1 MLSAFCVNRPI
12 FAMVVSLIIVI
23 GGGVAMFALPIAQY
37 PDITPPQ
44 VTVSATYAGA
54 DSDTVAQT
62 VAAPIETQVNG
73 ADNMIYMQST
83 SSPTGSMTL
92 NVYFDIGTDPDTAQV
107 QVQNRVNL
115 ALPQL
120 PDTVQ
125 KTGINVQKRSSSFLL
140 LIAVYSPDGRFDQ
153 QYINNYANLYVLDA
167 IKRVNG
173 ANQAQIMGSAD
184 LAMRIWLRPDRMA
197 ALGITAQ
204 DVQRAV
210 QSQNEQFGAG
220 SVGQAPNARPV
231 ELSFPLVTPGRLT
244 TPEQFDNIILRADSQ
259 GAAIVRLR
267 DVGHAEIGQQQYTLR
282 SSLNSK
288 AATIIAVYQ
297 QPGSNA
303 IQVAKDVKQTLDEM
317 SKTFPAGM
325 AYKVSL
331 DTTEFVSA
339 SIEEVVHTL
348 VEAVILVVLV
358 VFIFLQNFRATVIPV
373 LAVFVSIIGTFAG
386 LLALGFSINLLTLF
400 ALVLA
405 IGIVVDDAIVVV
417 ENVERNMSEFH
428 LSPRDATLRAMEEVT
443 GPVIAIVLV
452 LSAVFIPVAF
462 VSGTTGQLYRQFA
475 LTIVVSVVISGFC
488 ALTLSPALAAMILK
502 PGHHTPW
509 RGFVWFN
516 TKFDR
521 LVHHYGN
528 WVRGF
533 MRRVVLALV
542 LFAVMIVAVWQMFSR
557 IPTAFVPAEDQ
568 GYVLVAVIM
577 PDSASL
583 DRTEK
588 VTEQVAAMFREHSA
602 VEDASALSGYSFID
616 SQYKTN
622 AGTVFV
628 GMKSFRQR
636 DTADLGV
643 PAMLQ
648 AMTPKLRAIPEA
660 VIIPVNPPSIPGLGS
675 QGGFEFWVQSRG
687 TGNTAEL
694 EAATRNFIKA
704 AAGHPELG
712 RLTSTIQS
720 ASRQM
725 RVEVDKEKAE
735 TMGVPI
741 ADVYGTLQT
750 QFGSLYVSQFSQ
762 YSRVWQVI
770 LQAEPQF
777 RGTPNDLEYLYV
789 RGRDDKMV
797 PVSGLLLNRYGSG
810 PDLLSRFNNFPA
822 AKITGDAAP
831 GYSSGQ
837 ALAAMEAVARETLPA
852 GYGFAWSGE
861 AFEQKKSGNTT
872 TIVFVFGIV
881 MVFLILAAQYESW
894 SLPLSILTAVPFGI
908 FGALL
913 AILLRGLSNDVYF
926 QIGLVTLIGLAAKN
940 AILIVEF
947 AVMKHKEGLSHADA
961 AVEAAKL
968 RLRPIV
974 MTSLAFILGA
984 VPLFIASGAGS
995 NSRHSIGTGI
1005 IGGMIAA
1012 TTLALL
1018 FVPLF
1023 SWLVGTAADKWAARK
1038 RRRTPEAATTP
1049 TTPPTPPAGEP
1060 S

>member
-1 MLSAFCVNRPI
+1 MLSAFCVQRPI
-12 FAMVVSLIIVI
+12 FAAVLSLIIVI
-23 GGGVAMFALPIAQY
+23 GGLVSMFALPIAQY

-140 LIAVYSPDGRFDQ
+140 LIGVYSPDGSFDQ

-184 LAMRIWLRPDRMA
+184 LAMRIWLKPDRMA

-220 SVGQAPNARPV
+220 SVGQAPNSKPV
-231 ELSFPLVTPGRLT
+231 ELTFPLVTPGRLT
-244 TPEQFDNIILRADSQ
+244 TPEQFDNIILRADNT
-259 GAAIVRLR
+259 GAAVVRLR
-267 DVGHAEIGQQQYTLR
+267 DVGRAEIGQQQYTLR
-282 SSLNSK
+282 SALNGK
-288 AATIIAVYQ
+288 PATIIAVYQ

-303 IQVAKDVKQTLDEM
+303 LQVAKDVQKALDEM
-317 SKTFPAGM
+317 SKTFPKGVS
-325 AYKVSL
+325 YKVAL
-331 DTTEFVSA
+331 DTTEFVRA
-339 SIEEVVHTL
+339 SIDEVVHTL
-348 VEAVILVVLV
+348 IEAVILVVLV
-358 VFIFLQNFRATVIPV
+358 VFIFLQNVRATIIPV
-373 LAVFVSIIGTFAG
+373 LAVFVSILGTFAG

-417 ENVERNMSEFH
+417 ENVERNMAEFH
-428 LSPRDATLRAMEEVT
+428 LSPKDATLRAMKEVT

-475 LTIVVSVVISGFC
+475 LTIVVSVVISGFV
-488 ALTLSPALAAMILK
+488 ALTLSPALAALILK
-502 PGHHTPW
+502 PGHHEPW

-516 TKFDR
+516 KRFDR
-521 LVHHYGN
+521 LVHHYGG
-528 WVRGF
+528 WVRVF
-533 MRRVVLALV
+533 MRRSVVAL
-542 LFAVMIVAVWQMFSR
+542 LCFGLMLLAVWQLFSR
-557 IPTAFVPAEDQ
+557 IPTAFVPSEDQ
-568 GYVLVAVIM
+568 GYVLVAVMM

-588 VTEQVAAMFREHSA
+588 ITSQVAAMFREHPA
-602 VEDASALSGYSFID
+602 VQDASALSGYSFID

-628 GMKSFRQR
+628 AMKPFGER
-636 DTADLGV
+636 DKPDLLV
-643 PAMLQ
+643 PGMLQ
-648 AMTPKLRAIPEA
+648 SITPKLRAIPEA
-660 VIIPVNPPSIPGLGS
+660 IIIPVNPPSIPGLGS
-675 QGGFEFWVQSRG
+675 QGGFEFWLQSRG
-687 TGNTAEL
+687 TGTTAEL
-694 EAATRNFIKA
+694 EATTRAFIKA
-704 AAGHPELG
+704 AASHPELG
-712 RLTSTIQS
+712 HLNSTIQA

-750 QFGSLYVSQFSQ
+750 QFGSLYISQFSQ

-770 LQAEPQF
+770 LQAEPQY
-777 RGTPNDLEYLYV
+777 RANPNDLQFLYV
-789 RGRDDKMV
+789 RQQSGAMA
-797 PVSGLLLNRYGSG
+797 PVSGLLKTTYSSG

-837 ALAAMEAVARETLPA
+837 ALAAMEAVAKEALPV
-852 GYGFAWSGE
+852 GYAYGWSGE
-861 AFEQKKSGNTT
+861 AFEAKKSGNTT

-894 SLPLSILTAVPFGI
+894 SLPLSILSAVPFGL

-913 AILLRGLSNDVYF
+913 AILMRGLSNDVYF
-926 QIGLVTLIGLAAKN
+926 QIGMVTLIGLAAKN

-947 AVMKHKEGLSHADA
+947 AVMKQKEGMSHADA

-995 NSRHSIGTGI
+995 NARHSIGTGI

-1012 TTLALL
+1012 TTLALV

-1023 SWLVGTAADKWAARK
+1023 SYLIGTAADKWASRK
-1038 RRRTPEAATTP
+1038 GAPAPAVQSEAA
-1049 TTPPTPPAGEP
+1049 AGEA

>member
-1 MLSAFCVNRPI
+1 MISAFCVKRPI
-12 FAMVVSLIIVI
+12 FAVVMSMIIVI

-120 PDTVQ
+120 PEAVQ
-125 KTGINVQKRSSSFLL
+125 KTGINVEKRSTSFLL
-140 LIAVYSPDGRFDQ
+140 LIGIYSPDGRFDQ

-197 ALGITAQ
+197 ALGITSK
-204 DVQRAV
+204 DVQNAV

-220 SVGQAPNARPV
+220 SVGQSPNANPV

-244 TPEQFDNIILRADSQ
+244 TPEQFENIILRADAT

-267 DVGHAEIGQQQYTLR
+267 DVGRAEIGQQQYMLR
-282 SSLNSK
+282 SALNGK
-288 AATIIAVYQ
+288 PATIIAVYQ

-303 IQVAKDVKQTLDEM
+303 LQVANDVRKTLDEM
-317 SKTFPAGM
+317 AKTFPAGV
-325 AYKVSL
+325 AYTVSL

-358 VFIFLQNFRATVIPV
+358 VFIFLQNIRATVIPV

-417 ENVERNMSEFH
+417 ENVERNMAEFK
-428 LSPRDATLRAMEEVT
+428 LSPREATLRAMEEVT

-475 LTIVVSVVISGFC
+475 LTIVISVVISGFC
-488 ALTLSPALAAMILK
+488 ALTLSPALAALILK

-516 TKFDR
+516 ERFDR
-521 LVHHYGN
+521 LVHHYGG
-528 WVRGF
+528 WVRTI
-533 MRRVVLALV
+533 MRRAVVALAIFGAMLLATWQ
-542 LFAVMIVAVWQMFSR
+542 LFAH
-557 IPTAFVPAEDQ
+557 IPTAFVPSEDQ
-568 GYVLVAVIM
+568 GYILVAVIM

-583 DRTEK
+583 DRSEK
-588 VTEQVAAMFREHSA
+588 VTSQVAEMFRKHPA
-602 VEDASALSGYSFID
+602 VEDASALTGYSFID

-628 GMKSFRQR
+628 GMKSFKDRGS
-636 DTADLGV
+636 ADLGV
-643 PAMLQ
+643 PAML
-648 AMTPKLRAIPEA
+648 AEMTPKLRAIPEA
-660 VIIPVNPPSIPGLGS
+660 AIIPVNPPSIPGLGS
-675 QGGFEFWVQSRG
+675 QGGFEFWIQNRG

-694 EAATRNFIKA
+694 EGVTRRFIQA
-704 AAGHPELG
+704 AAAHKELG

-750 QFGSLYVSQFSQ
+750 QFGSLYVSQFTQ

-770 LQAEPQF
+770 LQAEPQY
-777 RGTPNDLEYLYV
+777 RATPTNLEYLYV
-789 RGRDDKMV
+789 RGRDGKMA
-797 PVSGLLLNRYGSG
+797 PVSGLLKTYYSSG

-831 GYSSGQ
+831 GHSSGQ
-837 ALAAMEAVARETLPA
+837 ALAAMEAVAREVLPA
-852 GYGFAWSGE
+852 GYSFAWSGE

-908 FGALL
+908 FGALM

-926 QIGLVTLIGLAAKN
+926 QIGMVTLIGLAAKN

-1012 TTLALL
+1012 TSLALL

-1023 SWLVGTAADKWAARK
+1023 SWLVGTAADKWAARRPRK
-1038 RRRTPEAATTP
+1038 VAAPSTSHP
-1049 TTPPTPPAGEP
+1049 SPSAGEP

>member
-12 FAMVVSLIIVI
+12 FAIVMSLIIVI

-120 PDTVQ
+120 PDAVQ
-125 KTGINVQKRSSSFLL
+125 KTGINVQKRSSSFLM
-140 LIAVYSPDGRFDQ
+140 LIAVYSPGNHFDQ

-167 IKRVNG
+167 IKRING

-210 QSQNEQFGAG
+210 EKQNEQFGAG
-220 SVGQAPNARPV
+220 SVGQAPNAKPV

-244 TPEQFDNIILRADSQ
+244 TPEQFENIILRADNN

-267 DVGHAEIGQQQYTLR
+267 DVGRAEVGQQQYTLR
-282 SSLNSK
+282 SALNGNP
-288 AATIIAVYQ
+288 ATIIAVYQ

-303 IQVAKDVKQTLDEM
+303 IQVAKEVRKTLDEM
-317 SKTFPAGM
+317 SKTFPAGVS
-325 AYKVSL
+325 YKVSL

-348 VEAVILVVLV
+348 AEAVLLVVLV
-358 VFIFLQNFRATVIPV
+358 VFVFLQNIRATIIPV
-373 LAVFVSIIGTFAG
+373 VAVFVSIIGTFAG

-417 ENVERNMSEFH
+417 ENVERNMEEFK
-428 LSPRDATLRAMEEVT
+428 LSPREATLRAMNEVT

-502 PGHHTPW
+502 PGHTARW

-516 TKFDR
+516 KQFDW
-521 LVHHYGN
+521 LVHHYGT
-528 WVRGF
+528 WVRAF
-533 MRRVVLALV
+533 MRRAALALAC
-542 LFAVMIVAVWQMFSR
+542 FGVMILAVWQLFSH
-557 IPTAFVPAEDQ
+557 IPTAFVPSEDQ
-568 GYVLVAVIM
+568 GYVLVAVMM

-588 VTEQVAAMFREHSA
+588 VTSQVAAMFREHPA

-628 GMKSFRQR
+628 GMKNFKQR
-636 DTADLGV
+636 DSADLSV
-643 PAMLQ
+643 PAMLH
-648 AMTPKLRAIPEA
+648 AITGKLRAIPEA
-660 VIIPVNPPSIPGLGS
+660 IVIPVNPPSIPGLGS
-675 QGGFEFWVQSRG
+675 QGGFEFWIQNRG
-687 TGNTAEL
+687 TGDAAEL
-694 EAATRNFIKA
+694 EAVTRKFIKA
-704 AAGHPELG
+704 AAAHKELG
-712 RLTSTIQS
+712 RLTSTVQS

-770 LQAEPQF
+770 LQAEPQY
-777 RGTPNDLEYLYV
+777 RESPNNLDYLYV
-789 RGRDDKMV
+789 RGRDNKMV
-797 PVSGLLLNRYGSG
+797 PVSGLLRNHYSSG

-822 AKITGDAAP
+822 AKITGDAAS

-837 ALAAMEAVARETLPA
+837 AIAAMEAVAREVLPA
-852 GYGFAWSGE
+852 SYSFAWSGE
-861 AFEQKKSGNTT
+861 AFEEKKSGNTT
-872 TIVFVFGIV
+872 AIVFVFGIV

-926 QIGLVTLIGLAAKN
+926 QIGMVTLIGLAAKN

-947 AVMKHKEGLSHADA
+947 AVMKQKEGLSHADA
-961 AVEAAKL
+961 AVEAARL

-1012 TTLALL
+1012 TSLALL

-1023 SWLVGTAADKWAARK
+1023 SWLVGTAADKWAARRK
-1038 RRRTPEAATTP
+1038 PEAAEAI
-1049 TTPPTPPAGEP
+1049 PPAEGEP
-1060 S
+1060 T

>member
-12 FAMVVSLIIVI
+12 FAMVISLIIVI

-140 LIAVYSPDGRFDQ
+140 LIAVYSPDNRFDQ

-210 QSQNEQFGAG
+210 QNQNEQFGAG

-231 ELSFPLVTPGRLT
+231 ELTFPLVTPGRLT
-244 TPEQFDNIILRADSQ
+244 TPQQFENIILRADNQ
-259 GAAIVRLR
+259 GAAIVRLS
-267 DVGHAEIGQQQYTLR
+267 DVGRAEIGQQQYTLR
-282 SSLNSK
+282 SALNGK
-288 AATIIAVYQ
+288 PATIIAVYQ

-303 IQVAKDVKQTLDEM
+303 IQVAKDVKKTLDEM
-317 SKTFPAGM
+317 QKSFPAGM
-325 AYKVSL
+325 SYKISL

-339 SIEEVVHTL
+339 SIDEVVHTL
-348 VEAVILVVLV
+348 IEAVILVVLV

-417 ENVERNMSEFH
+417 ENVERNMAEFK
-428 LSPRDATLRAMEEVT
+428 LSPREATLRAMEEVT

-516 TKFDR
+516 ERFDR
-521 LVHHYGN
+521 IVHHYGN

-533 MRRVVLALV
+533 MRRVVLAMA
-542 LFAVMIVAVWQMFSR
+542 LFGVMLLAVWQLFSH

-568 GYVLVAVIM
+568 GYILVAVMM

-588 VTEQVAAMFREHSA
+588 VTQQVADMFRQHPA

-628 GMKSFRQR
+628 GMKSFSKRES
-636 DTADLGV
+636 ADLGV
-643 PAMLQ
+643 PAMLHEI
-648 AMTPKLRAIPEA
+648 TPKLRGISEAI
-660 VIIPVNPPSIPGLGS
+660 VIPVNPPSIPGLGS
-675 QGGFEFWVQSRG
+675 QGGFEFWVQNRG
-687 TGNTAEL
+687 TGSTAEL
-694 EAATRNFIKA
+694 EGVTRNFIKA
-704 AAGHPELG
+704 AANHKELG

-750 QFGSLYVSQFSQ
+750 QFGSLYISQFSQ

-770 LQAEPQF
+770 LQAEPQY
-777 RGTPNDLEYLYV
+777 RASPNNLEYLYV
-789 RGRDDKMV
+789 RGHDGKMA
-797 PVSGLLLNRYGSG
+797 PVSGLLSTKYSSG

-852 GYGFAWSGE
+852 SYSFAWSGE

-926 QIGLVTLIGLAAKN
+926 QIGMVTLIGLAAKN

-1023 SWLVGTAADKWAARK
+1023 SWLVGTAADKWAARRGK
-1038 RRRTPEAATTP
+1038 KVPAGPSTPAA
-1049 TTPPTPPAGEP
+1049 PPTGEP